1 MPRLAPSIIL
11 LVLANMLPVV
21 GVLWWGWSVFSVMLL
36 YWLENIIVGLLNI
49 PRILF
54 ASGGEDNSA
63 QPMVK
68 RLFTA
73 VFFSV
78 HYGLFTFVHGAFVF
92 SMFAEGQYE
101 EPTPALVWQ
110 LVSEQH
116 LYWAVLALSVSHL
129 ASLVL
134 NYLLAGEYRQV
145 TVKEMMRKPYGR
157 IVVLHLGIIF
167 GGILLDILSAPLVGL
182 IVLLLI
188 KTIFDVRS
196 HIMEHRSLEPEAPLV
211 D

>member
-11 LVLANMLPVV
+11 LVLANLLPMV
-21 GVLWWGWSVFSVMLL
+21 GVLWWGWSVFSVMFL

-54 ASGGEDNSA
+54 ASAGGDNGA
-63 QPMVK
+63 QSILK
-68 RLFTA
+68 RLGTA
-73 VFFSV
+73 AFFSV

-110 LVSEQH
+110 LVNEQH
-116 LYWAVLALSVSHL
+116 LYWAVLALFISHL
-129 ASLVL
+129 ASLIL
-134 NYLLAGEYRQV
+134 NYLLAGEYTQV
-145 TVKEMMRKPYGR
+145 TVREMMRKPYGR
-157 IVVLHLGIIF
+157 IVVLQLGIIF
-167 GGILLDILSAPLVGL
+167 GGFLLDTMSAPLAGL

-188 KTIFDVRS
+188 KTVFDVRS
-196 HIMEHRSLEPEAPLV
+196 HIREHRLPEPEAPLV
-211 D
+211 A